1 MKHILSVLVENKPGV
16 LSRVTGMVSRRG
28 FNIDSLSVGPTED
41 PTMSRITIIVKA
53 DELAYEQ
60 LTKQLNKLVSVFKI
74 TDLTDTSAIER
85 ELVLFKVNAAPD
97 RRNEIIEIANVFRAK
112 IVDVGRSSLTSRPR
126 ATSRSSRAWRTC
138 SAHTASRRSH
148 APARS
153 PCRVPPRNRRRH
165 GFPQY
170 AVAAQA
176 AHVGDAVIG
185 EVPCSDVRRNVAR
198 AMSCANRR
206 GSNAACGRCALQ
218 PPATR

>member
-97 RRNEIIEIANVFRAK
+97 RRNEIIEIAGDESKLKGMEDLFRAYGIKEITRTGK
-112 IVDVGRSSLTSRPR
+112 I
-126 ATSRSSRAWRTC
+126 AMSRA
-138 SAHTASRRSH
+138 SKES
-148 APARS
+148 
-153 PCRVPPRNRRRH
+153 
-165 GFPQY
+165 
-170 AVAAQA
+170 
-176 AHVGDAVIG
+176 
-185 EVPCSDVRRNVAR
+185 
-198 AMSCANRR
+198 
-206 GSNAACGRCALQ
+206 
-218 PPATR
+218 